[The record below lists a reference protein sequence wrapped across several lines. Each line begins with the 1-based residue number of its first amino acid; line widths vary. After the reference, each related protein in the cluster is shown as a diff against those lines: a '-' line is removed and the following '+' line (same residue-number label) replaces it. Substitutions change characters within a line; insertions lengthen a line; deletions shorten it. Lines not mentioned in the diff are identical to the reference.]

1 MSLELLLGPMWA
13 GKSSAILSRIRRY
26 RSIGKEVYVITHQLD
41 KRYTE
46 KMEIKSHDGEAAAAV
61 ALSTLSD
68 CVEDPAFER
77 SEYVIIEEAQFF
89 EGLRDFVLW
98 CVEYKKKNVL
108 VVGLD
113 GDSNRRPFGEILDLI
128 PYCDKVEKMT
138 AFCKRCGDGT
148 AALFSAR
155 VRGDNGAQV
164 CVGAADKYEA
174 MCRRHFLENTV

>member
-1 MSLELLLGPMWA
+1 MSLELLIGPMWA

-26 RSIGKEVYVITHQLD
+26 RSIGKEVYVITHELD
-41 KRYTE
+41 KRYT
-46 KMEIKSHDGEAAAAV
+46 MDTQIKSHDGDSTGAV
-61 ALSTLSD
+61 AVSSLAN
-68 CVEDPAFER
+68 CAEDPVFER
-77 SEYVIIEEAQFF
+77 AEYVIIEEAQFF

-98 CVEYKKKNVL
+98 CVELKKKNIL

-113 GDSNRRPFGEILDLI
+113 GDSNRRPFGEIIDLI

-155 VRGDNGAQV
+155 LRGDNGKQV

-174 MCRRHFLENTV
+174 MCRKHFLGNC